1 MAKLKW
7 TDMEKPLSSSIYD
20 VIQELKFEK
29 MTPVQVSTIFANFLN
44 KFLTKNLKNFRLQ
57 QFHYYFHVK
66 MLLQRL
72 LQVLVKH

>member
-29 MTPVQVSTIFANFLN
+29 MTPVQVSTIF
-44 KFLTKNLKNFRLQ
+44 FRSSSYQ
-57 QFHYYFHVK
+57 IT
-66 MLLQRL
+66 
-72 LQVLVKH
+72 